1 MGLTTQNYDILTR
14 IAIGNGAIVYRG
26 IQKDSLRQVAIK
38 LLSSDGELD
47 HRMDLAALFADVPKL
62 RGIAGTHVCQLL
74 EAMHDED
81 GPVLIYE
88 FADGLNGSEF
98 AQKEKLTPA
107 QVLDVAAQLIS
118 ALRSGERQRLPH
130 GDLKPSNLVFV
141 KLANDRPFTL
151 VLDWGLAA
159 YRSALHG
166 DSLPYLAPERLTGA
180 PPSHS
185 ADLFAA
191 GAVLFYLCTGK
202 VLATG
207 SSEQE
212 LLAAWPYVNPNILAE
227 LRPDLPAKLVQWIA
241 SLVELDPVQRMSS
254 AVEANVQLGHFS
266 PPAPPIPPESIRPR
280 PAPRSG
286 IQPPAASGIA
296 PAPVPVPRASAVVK
310 APQPVPRASAVQAAP
325 RAIPT
330 PRVVPPRRKKTA
342 LIVSLSLTLVA
353 LLAAPAWYFHP
364 QRGPIEITLEPEKTI
379 EETYLAIES
388 FDYKPGTPLEALA
401 GGSGWAGPWHG
412 SDATV
417 DGKRYGYPGH
427 SGAGGNLLMP
437 ASTAKEGNWSRV
449 VGPIA
454 RCKIDPAKGGH
465 IYFGALLDCSAMGK
479 NAELLINPLDA
490 ENKINH
496 FLIVCTEVNGKI
508 RINLSTNNHDAK
520 ELDPKQPIFLLMR
533 FDFGKPTPPT
543 YEIRATL
550 YVNQSL
556 SQSTLDAKAALPP
569 GIKKDV
575 RLPEKL
581 GLSIQKRPAPGEFRL
596 DEIRYGYHHAEMLF
610 KPPTPAV
617 KAKDDG
623 DGDNDRPGSG

>member
-14 IAIGNGAIVYRG
+14 LAIGNGAIVYRG

-88 FADGLNGSEF
+88 FADGLNGVEF
-98 AQKEKLTPA
+98 AQKETLTAA

-118 ALRSGERQRLPH
+118 ALRSGERQHLPH
-130 GDLKPSNLVFV
+130 GDLKPSNLIFV
-141 KLANDRPFTL
+141 KLSNDRPFTF

-166 DSLPYLAPERLTGA
+166 DSLPYLAPERLAGA

-207 SSEQE
+207 NSEQE
-212 LLAAWPYVNPNILAE
+212 LIAAWPYVNPNILAD

-241 SLVELDPVQRMSS
+241 SLVELDPAQRMPS

-280 PAPRSG
+280 PTPRSG
-286 IQPPAASGIA
+286 IQPPTASGIS
-296 PAPVPVPRASAVVK
+296 APVPVPRASAVVK
-310 APQPVPRASAVQAAP
+310 VPQAVP
-325 RAIPT
+325 RAIPA

-342 LIVSLSLTLVA
+342 LVASLSLTLVA
-353 LLAAPAWYFHP
+353 LLAAAAWYFRP
-364 QRGPIEITLEPEKTI
+364 QPGPIEITLEPEKTA

-388 FDYKPGTPLEALA
+388 FDYKSGTPLEALA
-401 GGSGWAGPWHG
+401 GGTGWAEPWHG
-412 SDATV
+412 SAATV
-417 DGKRYGYPGH
+417 DGKRFGYPGH
-427 SGAGGNLLMP
+427 SGTGGNLLMP
-437 ASTAKEGNWSRV
+437 ANTAKEGFWSRV

-454 RCKIDPAKGGH
+454 RCKIDPVKGGH

-479 NAELLINPLDA
+479 GAELLINPLDA

-496 FLIVCTEVNGKI
+496 FLIVCTEVNGKV
-508 RINLSTNNHDAK
+508 RINLSTNNQEFKD
-520 ELDPKQPIFLLMR
+520 LDPKQPIFLLMR

-556 SQSTLDAKAALPP
+556 SQSTLDPKAALPL

-575 RLPEKL
+575 RLPDKL
-581 GLSIQKRPAPGEFRL
+581 GLSLQKRAAPGEFRL
-596 DEIRYGYHHAEMLF
+596 DEIRYSYHHAEMLF
-610 KPPTPAV
+610 KPPPPAAKV
-617 KAKDDG
+617 KDDG
-623 DGDNDRPGSG
+623 DGDNDRPK